1 MKTLKKIYIPH
12 KLTCLIIGVFVGACC
27 STATLAIEKN
37 KSLFVFHSGLKPSD
51 STYLTSLLVELKH
64 NISDRKIKTADINEL
79 SIAQLKKQLEG
90 SNNCALTI
98 GQPALEKIL
107 ATRNK
112 TPIFSTLVSRTNL
125 DNLTNRYF
133 RLGSRVTG
141 IYQEQSFKRQL
152 LLGRAINSDN
162 KNIVV
167 ILGRKTR
174 YFLDEYRT
182 ISQQQSLKL
191 SFDILKHQESPQQSF
206 TRLAEDDGFLIILNE
221 EQQYSQQDLQS
232 LLITS
237 YKKHIP
243 MIGSK
248 TSDSKSAA
256 LASIYTPLKRL
267 AKDTATGLQEM
278 CDGKKLSKAKYS
290 EHFAVLINPQI
301 AAYLDYG
308 HLDEKKLAK
317 AVYALEQA
325 EQKSATVKSISENS
339 NSENNSYE

>member
-1 MKTLKKIYIPH
+1 MM
-12 KLTCLIIGVFVGACC
+12 
-27 STATLAIEKN
+27 
-37 KSLFVFHSGLKPSD
+37 
-51 STYLTSLLVELKH
+51 SLLVELEHKV
-64 NISDRKIKTADINEL
+64 SDRKIKTVNTNEL

-90 SNNCALTI
+90 ANNCALTI

-107 ATRNK
+107 ATRNN
-112 TPIFSTLVSRTNL
+112 TPIFSTLVSRTSL
-125 DNLTNRYF
+125 DKLTNSYSRI
-133 RLGSRVTG
+133 GSRVTG

-162 KNIVV
+162 KNIIV

-174 YFLDEYRT
+174 YFLDDYRA
-182 ISQQQSLKL
+182 ISQQLSLKL

-206 TRLAEDDGFLIILNE
+206 ARLITDDGFLVILNE

-237 YKKHIP
+237 YNKHIP

-248 TSDSKSAA
+248 ASDSKSAA
-256 LASIYTPLKRL
+256 LASIYTPLKKL
-267 AKDTATGLQEM
+267 AKDTATGLQKM
-278 CDGKKLSKAKYS
+278 CDGKKLPKVKYS

-301 AAYLDYG
+301 AVFLNYA
-308 HLDEKKLAK
+308 HLDEKKLAQ

-325 EQKSATVKSISENS
+325 EQKSIAVKNISEH
-339 NSENNSYE
+339 NNYE